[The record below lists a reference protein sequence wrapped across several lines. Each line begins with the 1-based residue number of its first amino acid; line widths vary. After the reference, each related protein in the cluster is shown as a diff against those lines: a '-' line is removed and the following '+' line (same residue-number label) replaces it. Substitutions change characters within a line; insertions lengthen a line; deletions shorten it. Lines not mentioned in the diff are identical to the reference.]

1 MGFFSNLVGGAIT
14 QGVNTLV
21 SGGAKALV
29 NEVFGPD
36 ETSVRS
42 LGATVAQGATTPDKQ
57 LQSVIDDTKQA
68 GFLGEVPSVGGILP
82 RSAGRAELA
91 SSQSRGG
98 GDMAKMIALLAS
110 PQVATPDA
118 TALLEQLRIS
128 TKNVPISSRRQNKS
142 LKKLF
147 NTG

>member
-1 MGFFSNLVGGAIT
+1 MSFFSNLVGGAIT
-14 QGVNTLV
+14 TGVNTLV

-36 ETSVRS
+36 ETSVGS
-42 LGATVAQGATTPDKQ
+42 LGAATSSRNTVDKQ
-57 LQSVIDDTKQA
+57 LKSVIDDTKQA

-98 GDMAKMIALLAS
+98 GDMAKMIALLGS

-118 TALLEQLRIS
+118 TELLQQLRVA
-128 TKNVPISSRRQNKS
+128 TRNVPSSSRRQKQS

>member
-1 MGFFSNLVGGAIT
+1 MSFFSNLVGGAIT
-14 QGVNTLV
+14 TGVNTLV

-36 ETSVRS
+36 ETSVGS
-42 LGATVAQGATTPDKQ
+42 LGAATSSRNTVDNQ
-57 LQSVIDDTKQA
+57 LKSVIDDTKQA

-98 GDMAKMIALLAS
+98 GDMAKMIALLGS

-118 TALLEQLRIS
+118 TELLQQLRVA
-128 TKNVPISSRRQNKS
+128 TRNVPSSSRRQKQS